1 MSVRCFAVA
10 ALAALMPLVASAGAM
25 DECGGNREG
34 NREALVKCLSD
45 LDLETLAALK
55 RAETEAG
62 KRARDVEVA
71 TKQPGAY
78 TAFAASSR
86 AFALYQ
92 QAQCD
97 YVRALQPDANARP
110 TSAEPSRADLVKIAC
125 RIDLARDRIDL
136 LK

>member
-1 MSVRCFAVA
+1 MKVRHFAVA
-10 ALAALMPLVASAGAM
+10 ALAALAPLVASAGAR
-25 DECGGNREG
+25 DECEGNREG
-34 NREALVKCLSD
+34 LVKCLSD

-62 KRARDVEVA
+62 KAARDVEVT

-78 TAFAASSR
+78 TAFASSSR

-97 YVRALQPDANARP
+97 YVRALQPDANARARSP
-110 TSAEPSRADLVKIAC
+110 EPSQADLAKIAC
-125 RIDLARDRIDL
+125 RIDLARERIDL